1 MTGSNASAKFVTL
14 EGGEGAGKSTSRD
27 FIVSLLEDHGVP
39 FIQTREPGG
48 TPIGE
53 ALRELLLSKEGAAPS
68 VTSELLMVFAARA
81 QHLHEVI
88 EPALRGGK
96 WVLCDRF
103 TDATYAYQGYG
114 RGFDLEQIELLESLV
129 QKGRHP
135 DLTLLFDLD
144 PEVGMA
150 RASKR
155 GELDRFEE
163 EKLDFFERVRAGYL
177 SRAENYSRFRII
189 DASESIDAVQNA
201 LRELLL
207 PMLSE
212 SSCR

>member
-1 MTGSNASAKFVTL
+1 MTGSDTRAKFITL

-27 FIVSLLEDHGVP
+27 FIVSLLEAQNIP

-53 ALRELLLSKEGAAPS
+53 TLRDVLLSKKGTAPS
-68 VTSELLMVFAARA
+68 VTAELLMVFAARA

-88 EPALRGGK
+88 EPALRDGK

-114 RGFDLEQIELLESLV
+114 RGFELGQIEALEALV
-129 QKGRHP
+129 QRGRHP
-135 DLTLLFDLD
+135 DLTILFDID
-144 PEVGMA
+144 PRLGMTRA
-150 RASKR
+150 RQRA
-155 GELDRFEE
+155 ELDRFEE
-163 EKLDFFERVRAGYL
+163 EHVEFFDRVREGYL
-177 SRAENYSRFRII
+177 TRAKNEARFRVI
-189 DASESIDAVQNA
+189 DASQSIDLVQQA

-212 SSCR
+212 VS

>member
-1 MTGSNASAKFVTL
+1 MTGSDTRAKFITL

-27 FIVSLLEDHGVP
+27 FIVSLLEAQNIT

-53 ALRELLLSKEGAAPS
+53 TLRDVLLSKEGTAPS
-68 VTSELLMVFAARA
+68 VTAELLMVFAARA

-88 EPALRGGK
+88 EPALRDGK

-114 RGFDLEQIELLESLV
+114 RGFELGQIEALETLV
-129 QKGRHP
+129 QRGRHP
-135 DLTLLFDLD
+135 DLTILFDID
-144 PEVGMA
+144 PRLGMTRA
-150 RASKR
+150 RQRA
-155 GELDRFEE
+155 ELDRFEE
-163 EKLDFFERVRAGYL
+163 EHVEFFDRVREGYL
-177 SRAENYSRFRII
+177 TRAKNEARFRVI
-189 DASESIDAVQNA
+189 DASQSIDLVQQA

-212 SSCR
+212 AS

>member
-1 MTGSNASAKFVTL
+1 MTGSDTRAKFITL

-27 FIVSLLEDHGVP
+27 FIVSLLEEQNIP

-53 ALRELLLSKEGAAPS
+53 TLRDVLLSKEGTAPS
-68 VTSELLMVFAARA
+68 VTAELLMVFAARA

-88 EPALRGGK
+88 EPALRDGK

-114 RGFDLEQIELLESLV
+114 RGFELGQIEALETLV
-129 QKGRHP
+129 QRGRHP
-135 DLTLLFDLD
+135 DLTILFDID
-144 PEVGMA
+144 PRLGMTRA
-150 RASKR
+150 RQRA
-155 GELDRFEE
+155 ELDRFEE
-163 EKLDFFERVRAGYL
+163 ERVEFFDRVREGYL
-177 SRAENYSRFRII
+177 TRAKNEARFRVI
-189 DASESIDAVQNA
+189 DASQSIDLVQQA

-212 SSCR
+212 VS

>member
-1 MTGSNASAKFVTL
+1 MTRSDTRAKFITL

-27 FIVSLLEDHGVP
+27 FIVSLLEEQNIP

-48 TPIGE
+48 TRIGE
-53 ALRELLLSKEGAAPS
+53 TLRDVLLSKEGTAPS
-68 VTSELLMVFAARA
+68 VTAELLMVFAARA

-88 EPALRGGK
+88 EPALRDGK

-114 RGFDLEQIELLESLV
+114 RGFDLGQIEALETLV
-129 QKGRHP
+129 QRGRHP
-135 DLTLLFDLD
+135 DLTLLFDID
-144 PEVGMA
+144 PRLGMSRA
-150 RASKR
+150 RQRA
-155 GELDRFEE
+155 ELDRFEE
-163 EKLDFFERVRAGYL
+163 EHVEFFDRVREGYL
-177 SRAENYSRFRII
+177 TRAKNEARFRII
-189 DASESIDAVQNA
+189 DASQSIDLVQQA

-212 SSCR
+212 VS

>member
-1 MTGSNASAKFVTL
+1 MTRSDTRAKFITL

-27 FIVSLLEDHGVP
+27 FIVSLLEAQNIP

-53 ALRELLLSKEGAAPS
+53 TLRDVLLSKEGTAPS
-68 VTSELLMVFAARA
+68 VTAELLMVFAARA

-88 EPALRGGK
+88 EPALRDGK

-114 RGFDLEQIELLESLV
+114 RGFELGQIEALETLV
-129 QKGRHP
+129 QRGRHP
-135 DLTLLFDLD
+135 DLTILFDID
-144 PEVGMA
+144 PRLGMTRA
-150 RASKR
+150 RQRA
-155 GELDRFEE
+155 ELDRFEE
-163 EKLDFFERVRAGYL
+163 EHVEFFDRVREGYL
-177 SRAENYSRFRII
+177 TRAKNEARFRVI
-189 DASESIDAVQNA
+189 DASQSIDLVQQA

-212 SSCR
+212 VS

>member
-1 MTGSNASAKFVTL
+1 MTGSDTRAKFITL

-27 FIVSLLEDHGVP
+27 FIVSLLEEQNIP

-53 ALRELLLSKEGAAPS
+53 TLRDVLLSKEGTAPS
-68 VTSELLMVFAARA
+68 VTAELLMVFAARA

-88 EPALRGGK
+88 EPALRDGK

-114 RGFDLEQIELLESLV
+114 RGFELGQIEALETLV
-129 QKGRHP
+129 QRGRHP
-135 DLTLLFDLD
+135 DLTLLFDID
-144 PEVGMA
+144 PRLGMTRA
-150 RASKR
+150 RQRA
-155 GELDRFEE
+155 ELDRFEE
-163 EKLDFFERVRAGYL
+163 EHVEFFDRVREGYL
-177 SRAENYSRFRII
+177 TRAKNEARFRVI
-189 DASESIDAVQNA
+189 DASQSIDLVQQA

-212 SSCR
+212 VS

>member
-1 MTGSNASAKFVTL
+1 MTGSDTRAKFITL

-27 FIVSLLEDHGVP
+27 FIVSLLEAQNIP

-53 ALRELLLSKEGAAPS
+53 TLRDVLLSKEGTAPS
-68 VTSELLMVFAARA
+68 VTAELLMVFAARA

-88 EPALRGGK
+88 EPALRDGK

-114 RGFDLEQIELLESLV
+114 RGFELGQIEALEALV
-129 QKGRHP
+129 QRGRHP
-135 DLTLLFDLD
+135 DLTILFDID
-144 PEVGMA
+144 PRLGMTRA
-150 RASKR
+150 RQRA
-155 GELDRFEE
+155 ELDRFEE
-163 EKLDFFERVRAGYL
+163 EHVEFFDRVREGYL
-177 SRAENYSRFRII
+177 TRAKNEARFRVI
-189 DASESIDAVQNA
+189 DASQSIDLVQQA

-212 SSCR
+212 VS

>member
-1 MTGSNASAKFVTL
+1 MTGSDTRAKFITL

-27 FIVSLLEDHGVP
+27 FIVSLLEAQNIP

-53 ALRELLLSKEGAAPS
+53 NLRDVLLSKKGTAPS
-68 VTSELLMVFAARA
+68 VTAELLMVFAARA

-88 EPALRGGK
+88 EPALRDGK

-114 RGFDLEQIELLESLV
+114 RGFELGQIEALETLV
-129 QKGRHP
+129 QRGRHP
-135 DLTLLFDLD
+135 DLTLLFDID
-144 PEVGMA
+144 PRLGMTRA
-150 RASKR
+150 RQRA
-155 GELDRFEE
+155 ELDRFEE
-163 EKLDFFERVRAGYL
+163 EHVEFFDRVREGYL
-177 SRAENYSRFRII
+177 TRAKNEARFRVI
-189 DASESIDAVQNA
+189 DASQSIDLVQQA

-212 SSCR
+212 AS

>member
-1 MTGSNASAKFVTL
+1 MTGSDTRAKFITL

-27 FIVSLLEDHGVP
+27 FIVSLFEAQNIP

-53 ALRELLLSKEGAAPS
+53 TLRNVLLSKEGTAPS
-68 VTSELLMVFAARA
+68 VTAELLMVFAARA

-88 EPALRGGK
+88 EPALRDGK

-114 RGFDLEQIELLESLV
+114 RGFELGQIEALEALV
-129 QKGRHP
+129 QRGRHP
-135 DLTLLFDLD
+135 DLTILFDID
-144 PEVGMA
+144 PRLGMTRA
-150 RASKR
+150 RQRA
-155 GELDRFEE
+155 ELDRFEE
-163 EKLDFFERVRAGYL
+163 EHVEFFDRVREGYL
-177 SRAENYSRFRII
+177 TRAKNEARFRVI
-189 DASESIDAVQNA
+189 DASQSIDLVQQA

-212 SSCR
+212 VS

>member
-1 MTGSNASAKFVTL
+1 MTGSDTRAKFITL

-27 FIVSLLEDHGVP
+27 FIVSLLEAQNIP

-53 ALRELLLSKEGAAPS
+53 TLRNVLLSKEGTAPS
-68 VTSELLMVFAARA
+68 VTAELLMVFAARA

-88 EPALRGGK
+88 EPALRDGK

-114 RGFDLEQIELLESLV
+114 RGFELGQIEALETLV
-129 QKGRHP
+129 QRGRHP
-135 DLTLLFDLD
+135 DLTILFDID
-144 PEVGMA
+144 PRLGMTRA
-150 RASKR
+150 RQRA
-155 GELDRFEE
+155 ELDRFEE
-163 EKLDFFERVRAGYL
+163 EHVEFFDRVREGYL
-177 SRAENYSRFRII
+177 TRAKSEERFRVI
-189 DASESIDAVQNA
+189 DASQSIDLVQQA

-212 SSCR
+212 AS

>member
-1 MTGSNASAKFVTL
+1 MTRSDIRAKFITL

-27 FIVSLLEDHGVP
+27 FIVSLLEEQNIP

-53 ALRELLLSKEGAAPS
+53 TLRDVLLSKEGTAPS
-68 VTSELLMVFAARA
+68 VTAELLMVFAARA

-88 EPALRGGK
+88 EPALRDGK

-114 RGFDLEQIELLESLV
+114 RGFELGQIEALETLV
-129 QKGRHP
+129 QRGRHP
-135 DLTLLFDLD
+135 DLTILFDID
-144 PEVGMA
+144 PRLGMTRA
-150 RASKR
+150 RQRA
-155 GELDRFEE
+155 ELDRFEE
-163 EKLDFFERVRAGYL
+163 EHVEFFDRVREGYL
-177 SRAENYSRFRII
+177 TRAKNEARFRVI
-189 DASESIDAVQNA
+189 DASQSIDLVQQA

-212 SSCR
+212 V

>member
-1 MTGSNASAKFVTL
+1 MTGSDTRAKFITL

-27 FIVSLLEDHGVP
+27 FIVSLLEAQNIP

-53 ALRELLLSKEGAAPS
+53 TLRNVLLSKEGTAPS
-68 VTSELLMVFAARA
+68 VTAELLMVFAARA

-88 EPALRGGK
+88 EPALRDGK

-114 RGFDLEQIELLESLV
+114 RGFELGQIEALEALV
-129 QKGRHP
+129 QRGRHP
-135 DLTLLFDLD
+135 DLTILFDID
-144 PEVGMA
+144 PRLGMTRA
-150 RASKR
+150 RQRA
-155 GELDRFEE
+155 ELDRFEE
-163 EKLDFFERVRAGYL
+163 EHVEFFDRVREGYL
-177 SRAENYSRFRII
+177 TRAKNEARFRVI
-189 DASESIDAVQNA
+189 DASQSIDLVQQA

-212 SSCR
+212 AS

>member
-1 MTGSNASAKFVTL
+1 MTGLDTRAKFITL

-27 FIVSLLEDHGVP
+27 FIVSLLEAQNIP

-53 ALRELLLSKEGAAPS
+53 TLRNVLLSKEGTAPS
-68 VTSELLMVFAARA
+68 VTAELLMVFAARA

-88 EPALRGGK
+88 EPALRDGK

-114 RGFDLEQIELLESLV
+114 RGFELGQIEALEALV
-129 QKGRHP
+129 QRGRHP
-135 DLTLLFDLD
+135 DLTLLFDID
-144 PEVGMA
+144 PRLGMTRA
-150 RASKR
+150 RQRA
-155 GELDRFEE
+155 ELDRFEE
-163 EKLDFFERVRAGYL
+163 EHVEFFDRVREGYL
-177 SRAENYSRFRII
+177 TRAKNEARFRVI
-189 DASESIDAVQNA
+189 DASQSIDLVQQA

-212 SSCR
+212 VS

>member
-1 MTGSNASAKFVTL
+1 MTGSDTRAKFITL

-27 FIVSLLEDHGVP
+27 FIVSLLESQNIP

-53 ALRELLLSKEGAAPS
+53 TLRNVLLSKEGTAPS
-68 VTSELLMVFAARA
+68 VTAELLMVFAARA

-88 EPALRGGK
+88 EPALRDGK

-114 RGFDLEQIELLESLV
+114 RGFELGQIEALEALV
-129 QKGRHP
+129 QRGRHP
-135 DLTLLFDLD
+135 DLTILFDID
-144 PEVGMA
+144 PRLGMTRA
-150 RASKR
+150 RQRA
-155 GELDRFEE
+155 ELDRFEE
-163 EKLDFFERVRAGYL
+163 EHVEFFDRVREGYL
-177 SRAENYSRFRII
+177 TRAKSEERFRVI
-189 DASESIDAVQNA
+189 DASQSIDLVQQA

-212 SSCR
+212 AS

>member
-1 MTGSNASAKFVTL
+1 MTGSDTRAKFITL

-27 FIVSLLEDHGVP
+27 FIVSLLEAQNIP

-53 ALRELLLSKEGAAPS
+53 TLRDVLLSKKGTAPS
-68 VTSELLMVFAARA
+68 VTAELLMVFAARA

-88 EPALRGGK
+88 EPALRDGK

-114 RGFDLEQIELLESLV
+114 RGFELGQIEALETLV
-129 QKGRHP
+129 QRGRHP
-135 DLTLLFDLD
+135 DLTILFDID
-144 PEVGMA
+144 PRLGMTRA
-150 RASKR
+150 RQRAQ
-155 GELDRFEE
+155 LDRFEE
-163 EKLDFFERVRAGYL
+163 EHVEFFDRVREGYL
-177 SRAENYSRFRII
+177 TRAKNEARFRVI
-189 DASESIDAVQNA
+189 DASQSIDLVQQA

-212 SSCR
+212 VS

>member
-1 MTGSNASAKFVTL
+1 MTGSDTRAKFITL

-27 FIVSLLEDHGVP
+27 FIVSLFEAQNIP

-53 ALRELLLSKEGAAPS
+53 TLRNVLLSKEGTAPS
-68 VTSELLMVFAARA
+68 VTAELLMVFAARA

-88 EPALRGGK
+88 EPALRDGK

-114 RGFDLEQIELLESLV
+114 RGFELGQIEALEALV
-129 QKGRHP
+129 QRGRHP
-135 DLTLLFDLD
+135 DLTLLFDID
-144 PEVGMA
+144 PRLGMTRA
-150 RASKR
+150 RQRA
-155 GELDRFEE
+155 ELDRFEE
-163 EKLDFFERVRAGYL
+163 EHVEFFDRVREGYL
-177 SRAENYSRFRII
+177 TRAKNEARFRVI
-189 DASESIDAVQNA
+189 DASQSIDLVQQA

-212 SSCR
+212 AS

>member
-1 MTGSNASAKFVTL
+1 MTRSDIRAKFITL

-27 FIVSLLEDHGVP
+27 FIVSLLEEQNIP

-53 ALRELLLSKEGAAPS
+53 TLRDVLLSKEGTAPS
-68 VTSELLMVFAARA
+68 VTAELLMVFAARA

-88 EPALRGGK
+88 EPALRDGK

-103 TDATYAYQGYG
+103 TGATYAYQGYG
-114 RGFDLEQIELLESLV
+114 RGFELGQIEALETLV
-129 QKGRHP
+129 QRGRHP
-135 DLTLLFDLD
+135 DLTILFDID
-144 PEVGMA
+144 PRLGMTRA
-150 RASKR
+150 RQRA
-155 GELDRFEE
+155 ELDRFEE
-163 EKLDFFERVRAGYL
+163 EHMEFFDRVREGYL
-177 SRAENYSRFRII
+177 TRAKNEARFRVI
-189 DASESIDAVQNA
+189 DASQSIDLVQQA

-212 SSCR
+212 VS

>member
-1 MTGSNASAKFVTL
+1 MTGSDTRAKFITL

-27 FIVSLLEDHGVP
+27 FIVSLLEAQNIP

-53 ALRELLLSKEGAAPS
+53 TLRDVLLSKEGTAPS
-68 VTSELLMVFAARA
+68 VTAELLMVFAARA

-88 EPALRGGK
+88 EPALRDGK

-114 RGFDLEQIELLESLV
+114 RGFELGQIEALETLV
-129 QKGRHP
+129 QRGRHP
-135 DLTLLFDLD
+135 DLTILFDID
-144 PEVGMA
+144 PRLGMTRA
-150 RASKR
+150 RQRA
-155 GELDRFEE
+155 ELDRFEE
-163 EKLDFFERVRAGYL
+163 EHVEFFDRVREGYL
-177 SRAENYSRFRII
+177 TRAKNEARFRVI
-189 DASESIDAVQNA
+189 DASQSIDLVQQA

-207 PMLSE
+207 PMLSGV
-212 SSCR
+212 S

>member
-1 MTGSNASAKFVTL
+1 MTGSDTRAKFITL

-27 FIVSLLEDHGVP
+27 FIVSLLEAQNIP

-53 ALRELLLSKEGAAPS
+53 TLRNVLLSKEGTAPS
-68 VTSELLMVFAARA
+68 VTAELLMVFAARA

-88 EPALRGGK
+88 EPALRDGK

-114 RGFDLEQIELLESLV
+114 RGFELGQIEALEALV
-129 QKGRHP
+129 QRGRHP
-135 DLTLLFDLD
+135 DLTILFDID
-144 PEVGMA
+144 PRLGMTRA
-150 RASKR
+150 RQRA
-155 GELDRFEE
+155 ELDRFEE
-163 EKLDFFERVRAGYL
+163 EHVEFFDRVREGYL
-177 SRAENYSRFRII
+177 TRAKNEARFRVI
-189 DASESIDAVQNA
+189 DASQSIDLVQQA

-212 SSCR
+212 VS

>member
-1 MTGSNASAKFVTL
+1 MTGSDTRAKFITL

-27 FIVSLLEDHGVP
+27 FIVLLLEEQNIP

-53 ALRELLLSKEGAAPS
+53 ILRDVLLSKEGTAPS
-68 VTSELLMVFAARA
+68 VTAELLMVFAARA

-88 EPALRGGK
+88 EPALRDGK

-114 RGFDLEQIELLESLV
+114 RGFELGQIEALETLV
-129 QKGRHP
+129 QRGRHP
-135 DLTLLFDLD
+135 DLTILFDID
-144 PEVGMA
+144 PRLGMTRA
-150 RASKR
+150 RQRA
-155 GELDRFEE
+155 ELDRFEE
-163 EKLDFFERVRAGYL
+163 EHMEFFDRVREGYL
-177 SRAENYSRFRII
+177 TRAKNEARFRII
-189 DASESIDAVQNA
+189 DASQSIDLVQQA

-212 SSCR
+212 VS